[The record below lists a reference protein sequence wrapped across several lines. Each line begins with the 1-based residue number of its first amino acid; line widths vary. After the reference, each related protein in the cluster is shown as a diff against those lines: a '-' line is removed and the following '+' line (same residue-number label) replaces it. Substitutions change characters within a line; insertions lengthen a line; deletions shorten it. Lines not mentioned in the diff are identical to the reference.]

1 MGFDTKLKFTFL
13 FILGGICVS
22 TLVNQFGIKM
32 IKFTC
37 ESQGPTTNS
46 SNTLGVLQQ
55 CVQEAD
61 AKAVDAFQ
69 ILMAGGRT
77 FPTKKTSR
85 YFKE

>member
-1 MGFDTKLKFTFL
+1 MGFDTKLKVTFL

-22 TLVNQFGIKM
+22 TLVKQFGIKM

-37 ESQGPTTNS
+37 ESQCPTTYS
-46 SNTLGVLQQ
+46 SNTIGVRQQ
-55 CVQEAD
+55 CVQKAD
-61 AKAVDAFQ
+61 AKTVDAFQ

-77 FPTKKTSR
+77 FPTKKNSR